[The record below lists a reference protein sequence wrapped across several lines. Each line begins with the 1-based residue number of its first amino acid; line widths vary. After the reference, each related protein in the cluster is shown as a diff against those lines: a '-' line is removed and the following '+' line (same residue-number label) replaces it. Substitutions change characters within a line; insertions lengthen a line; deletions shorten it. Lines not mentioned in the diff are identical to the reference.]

1 MNRHFLNYQIIDHT
15 ADLGMVVQGVDVKR
29 LFIDA
34 AHAMLDLMVKGD
46 MSEKRAKREI
56 SIAGDDFA
64 DLMVRW
70 LGEILYLFYAE
81 HLLTTGVV
89 IKSISPTRLR
99 AELHFARFRKAH
111 HQVVR
116 EIKAVTYHQILVEEK
131 DDGWKARVIF
141 DI

>member
-1 MNRHFLNYQIIDHT
+1 MNHRFLNYQVIDHT
-15 ADLGMVVQGVDVKR
+15 ADLGMIVQGADVKR

-46 MSEKRAKREI
+46 MSEWHAKREI

-81 HLLTTGVV
+81 RLLTTGVV
-89 IKSISPTRLR
+89 IKSISSTKLR
-99 AELHFARFRKAH
+99 AQLSFARFRKARH
-111 HQVVR
+111 KVIR
-116 EIKAVTYHQILVEEK
+116 EIKAVTYHQIQVEEK
-131 DDGWKARVIF
+131 DDGWEARVIF

>member
-1 MNRHFLNYQIIDHT
+1 MNHHFLNYQIIDHT
-15 ADLGMVVQGVDVKR
+15 ADLGMVVQGADVKR

-46 MSEKRAKREI
+46 MSEKRAQREI

-70 LGEILYLFYAE
+70 LVEILYLFYAE
-81 HLLTTGVV
+81 RLLTTGVV

-99 AELHFARFRKAH
+99 AELSFARFRKAH

-131 DDGWKARVIF
+131 DDGWEARVIF